1 MYNSCHPANGLTCLA
16 GVLAIEVWK
25 VCTVLRVSYD
35 RRYSFFTFYSGISPF
50 HGTLVDNPSLRVY
63 AESDVLSRRRVN
75 GIHIYMNAV
84 SVGDNRVNLLPR
96 NLESPSLLEDFSYII
111 FFIFLRF
118 LFFPL

>member
-84 SVGDNRVNLLPR
+84 SVGDNKELTFYYLETWRVLPYLR
-96 NLESPSLLEDFSYII
+96 I
-111 FFIFLRF
+111 FPILFF
-118 LFFPL
+118 LFF